1 MRLLA
6 IMPALPGA
14 LLFTWV
20 LREFPAEKRA
30 LQIENAIWRRDF
42 SAAADLLDADPDE
55 APDNPRYLM
64 LAAEAAWEQSTR
76 ADSLIDAVKWR
87 RWCVAY
93 WEKYLP
99 LRPWTVEAM
108 RGYAS
113 VQASRGNL
121 PTALPFNLR
130 GVALDPN
137 SAQGYEYLAGYFMA
151 AKRYEEAVRLLRLS
165 RTLPEAQWPPQT
177 ITEIEDYLR
186 ASRP

>member
-14 LLFTWV
+14 LLFLWV
-20 LREFPAEKRA
+20 LRELPAERRA
-30 LQIENAIWRRDF
+30 LQMENAIWRGDF
-42 SAAADLLDADPDE
+42 SEMADLLYANPDE
-55 APDNPRYLM
+55 APDNPRYLA
-64 LAAEAAWEQSTR
+64 LAAEVAWHLSTR
-76 ADSLIDAVKWR
+76 AEGWVDPVNWR
-87 RWCVAY
+87 RLCAAY

-113 VQASRGNL
+113 VHAARGYL
-121 PTALPFNLR
+121 PTSLPFYLR

-137 SAQGYEYLAGYFMA
+137 SAPGYEYLAEYFMA
-151 AKRYEEAVRLLRLS
+151 SKRYEEAVRLLRLS
-165 RTLPEAQWPPQT
+165 RTLPGAQWPAEK
-177 ITEIEDYLR
+177 IVEIEDYLR